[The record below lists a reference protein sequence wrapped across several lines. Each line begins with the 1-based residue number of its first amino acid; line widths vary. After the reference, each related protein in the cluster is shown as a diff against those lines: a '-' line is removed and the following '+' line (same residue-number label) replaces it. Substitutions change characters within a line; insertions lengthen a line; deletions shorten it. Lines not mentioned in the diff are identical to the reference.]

1 MVLESAR
8 AGTAQTKETAG
19 TAQTKE
25 SAGTAQTKEGAGTAP
40 ASGAVGG
47 APGALPFGVSPAA
60 LQRYEE
66 AVFRITADAKVEP
79 ANPVAKEFAERLSR
93 DDIQRLAAAAA
104 KSRSA
109 ERALVDL
116 VDVGFGERQ
125 QNLQVTLL
133 PLDGGAG
140 TLLFVRDLTLD
151 NSLRLALVDSR
162 RRYKDFTEISTDF
175 AWETGADNRFSFVPP
190 RGALGY
196 SADVLMATDP
206 VGLVIQEAGV
216 AAEPAFLTTRRIE
229 NEETWLRRSDGRSAC
244 VVVSAMPLRGKSGE
258 WMGARG
264 VCRDVTETRDREATL
279 TRVRNRERV
288 LTRIVRAFRDEVD
301 PEAMLSVAAEAL
313 AKGLGGEHCHIF
325 RRSGAAETPPHRNF
339 QLAARFGDLD
349 AALANAILDTI
360 GGGAGAVEL
369 LLGDRQVLAAPAR
382 YQGEANGAVVL
393 WRAVERGAWTDDDR
407 LLIGDISN
415 QVGITIEQ
423 FAHHEHVLKIS
434 RTDALTGLLNRGAFM
449 DGLQRSLS
457 RLQRD
462 KGMAVLMYVDLDNF
476 KHVNDTRGHQAGDDV
491 LVEVRSIL
499 LQHTRPTDMVARLG
513 GDEFAC
519 WLPGADLAIA
529 RTRAG
534 QFLDKIGMLA
544 DKSGSSDRP
553 LGMSIGIAAW
563 THDSNET
570 LDALLARGDQ
580 AMYQAKRGGKNNFT
594 IAPETVP
601 A

>member
-1 MVLESAR
+1 MVLERASA
-8 AGTAQTKETAG
+8 GMAQTQGAAAAAPVSETAG
-19 TAQTKE
+19 GF
-25 SAGTAQTKEGAGTAP
+25 SGT
-40 ASGAVGG
+40 
-47 APGALPFGVSPAA
+47 LPFGVSPAA
-60 LQRYEE
+60 LLRYEE
-66 AVFRITADAKVEP
+66 AVFRVIADGRVEP

-93 DDIQRLAAAAA
+93 EDIEKFAAAAA
-104 KSRSA
+104 KSRIA

-116 VDVGFGERQ
+116 IDVGTGERQ
-125 QNLQVTLL
+125 QNLQITLM

-140 TLLFVRDLTLD
+140 TLLVIRDLTLD

-175 AWETGADNRFSFVPP
+175 AWETGPDNRFSFVPP

-196 SADVLMATDP
+196 SADVLMTTDP
-206 VGLVIQEAGV
+206 LSLVIHEAGV
-216 AAEPAFLTTRRIE
+216 PAEVAFLTTRRIE
-229 NEETWLRRSDGRSAC
+229 NEEIWLRRSDGRSAC
-244 VVVSAMPLRGKSGE
+244 VVVSAMPLRGKNGE
-258 WMGARG
+258 WLGARG

-301 PEAMLSVAAEAL
+301 PEAMLGVAAEAL

-325 RRSGAAETPPHRNF
+325 RRTGAADMPPHKNF
-339 QLAARFGDLD
+339 QLAARYGDLD
-349 AALANAILDTI
+349 ASLASAVLDTI
-360 GGGAGAVEL
+360 GSGAGAVEL

-393 WRAVERGAWTDDDR
+393 WRAVERGTWTDDDR

-449 DGLQRSLS
+449 DGLHRSLS

-476 KHVNDTRGHQAGDDV
+476 KHVNDSRGHQAGDGV
-491 LVEVRSIL
+491 LVEVCNIL

-519 WLPGADLAIA
+519 WLTGADLAIA
-529 RTRAG
+529 RTRAS
-534 QFLDKIGMLA
+534 QFLTRIGALA
-544 DKSGSSDRP
+544 GKSGSADRP

-563 THDSNET
+563 NHNSQET
-570 LDALLARGDQ
+570 LDALLARGDH
-580 AMYQAKRGGKNNFT
+580 AMYEAKRGGKNNFA
-594 IAPETVP
+594 IASDPVP

>member
-1 MVLESAR
+1 MALER
-8 AGTAQTKETAG
+8 AGAGMAPLENAAGMAPSSDTAG
-19 TAQTKE
+19 VFP
-25 SAGTAQTKEGAGTAP
+25 GT
-40 ASGAVGG
+40 
-47 APGALPFGVSPAA
+47 LPFGVSLAA
-60 LQRYEE
+60 LLRYEE
-66 AVFRITADAKVEP
+66 AVFRVTADGRVEP

-93 DDIQRLAAAAA
+93 EDMDRLATAAA
-104 KSRSA
+104 KSKAA

-116 VDVGFGERQ
+116 VDVGAGERQ
-125 QNLQVTLL
+125 QNLQITLV

-175 AWETGADNRFSFVPP
+175 AWETGPDNRFSFVPP

-196 SADVLMATDP
+196 SADSLMAINP
-206 VGLVIQEAGV
+206 VDLVIQESAVAGE
-216 AAEPAFLTTRRIE
+216 APFLTTRRIE
-229 NEETWLRRSDGRSAC
+229 NEETWLRRTDGRSAC
-244 VVVSAMPLRGKSGE
+244 VVVSAMPLRGRNGE

-264 VCRDVTETRDREATL
+264 VCRDVTETRDREVTL

-301 PEAMLSVAAEAL
+301 PEAMLGVAAEAL
-313 AKGLGGEHCHIF
+313 AKGLGGEHCHVF
-325 RRSGAAETPPHRNF
+325 RRKAEPETPPHKGF
-339 QLAARFGDLD
+339 QLAARYGELD
-349 AALANAILDTI
+349 PSLANAVLDTI
-360 GGGAGAVEL
+360 GSGAGAVEL

-382 YQGEANGAVVL
+382 YQGESNGAVVL

-449 DGLQRSLS
+449 DGLHRSLS

-462 KGMAVLMYVDLDNF
+462 RGTAALMYVDLDNF

-491 LVEVRSIL
+491 LVEVRNIL

-513 GDEFAC
+513 GDEFAA
-519 WLPGADLAIA
+519 WLTGADLAIA
-529 RTRAG
+529 KTRAG
-534 QFLDKIGMLA
+534 QFLTRIGALA
-544 DKSGSSDRP
+544 EKSGSPDRP

-563 THDSNET
+563 TPDSGEA
-570 LDALLARGDQ
+570 LDTLLARADQ
-580 AMYQAKRGGKNNFT
+580 AMYNAKRAGKGNFA
-594 IAPETVP
+594 IAPHALP
-601 A
+601 L

>member
-1 MVLESAR
+1 MALER
-8 AGTAQTKETAG
+8 AAAG
-19 TAQTKE
+19 RPQSKE
-25 SAGTAQTKEGAGTAP
+25 SAGTAATSETTGVFPGT
-40 ASGAVGG
+40 
-47 APGALPFGVSPAA
+47 LPFGVSPAA
-60 LQRYEE
+60 LLRYEE
-66 AVFRITADAKVEP
+66 GVFRVTADGRVEP

-93 DDIQRLAAAAA
+93 EDMDKLATAAA

-116 VDVGFGERQ
+116 VDVGSGERQ
-125 QNLQVTLL
+125 QNLQITLV

-175 AWETGADNRFSFVPP
+175 AWETGPDNRFSFVPP

-206 VGLVIQEAGV
+206 VHLVIHEAGV
-216 AAEPAFLTTRRIE
+216 AGETAFLTTRRIE
-229 NEETWLRRSDGRSAC
+229 NEEAWLRRSDGRSAC
-244 VVVSAMPLRGKSGE
+244 VVISAMPLRGKNGE

-301 PEAMLSVAAEAL
+301 PEAMLGVAAEAL
-313 AKGLGGEHCHIF
+313 AKGLGGEHCHVF
-325 RRSGAAETPPHRNF
+325 RRTGGAETPAHKNF
-339 QLAARFGDLD
+339 QLAARYGDLD
-349 AALANAILDTI
+349 PALANAVLDTI
-360 GGGAGAVEL
+360 GSGAGAVEL
-369 LLGDRQVLAAPAR
+369 LLGERQVLAAPAR

-449 DGLQRSLS
+449 DGLHRSLG

-462 KGMAVLMYVDLDNF
+462 KGMAALMYVDLDNF

-499 LQHTRPTDMVARLG
+499 LQHTRPTDMVSRLG

-529 RTRAG
+529 RTRAS
-534 QFLDKIGMLA
+534 QFLSRISALA
-544 DKSGSSDRP
+544 DKSGSADRP

-563 THDSNET
+563 SHDSQET

-580 AMYQAKRGGKNNFT
+580 AMYDAKRGGKNNFS
-594 IAPETVP
+594 IAAAPVP

>member
-1 MVLESAR
+1 M
-8 AGTAQTKETAG
+8 
-19 TAQTKE
+19 
-25 SAGTAQTKEGAGTAP
+25 
-40 ASGAVGG
+40 
-47 APGALPFGVSPAA
+47 
-60 LQRYEE
+60 
-66 AVFRITADAKVEP
+66 D
-79 ANPVAKEFAERLSR
+79 
-93 DDIQRLAAAAA
+93 RLATAAA
-104 KSRSA
+104 KSKAA

-116 VDVGFGERQ
+116 VDVGAGERQ
-125 QNLQVTLL
+125 QNLQITLV

-175 AWETGADNRFSFVPP
+175 AWETGPDNRFSFVPP

-196 SADVLMATDP
+196 SADSLMAINP
-206 VGLVIQEAGV
+206 VDLVIQESAVAGE
-216 AAEPAFLTTRRIE
+216 APFLTTRRIE
-229 NEETWLRRSDGRSAC
+229 NEETWLRRTDGRSAC
-244 VVVSAMPLRGKSGE
+244 VVVSAMPLRGRNGE

-264 VCRDVTETRDREATL
+264 VCRDVTETRDREVTL

-301 PEAMLSVAAEAL
+301 PEAMLGVAAEAL
-313 AKGLGGEHCHIF
+313 AKGLGGEHCHVF
-325 RRSGAAETPPHRNF
+325 RRKAEPETPPHKGF
-339 QLAARFGDLD
+339 QLAARYGELD
-349 AALANAILDTI
+349 PSLANAVLDTI
-360 GGGAGAVEL
+360 GSGAGAVEL

-382 YQGEANGAVVL
+382 YQGESNGAVVL

-449 DGLQRSLS
+449 DGLHRSLS

-462 KGMAVLMYVDLDNF
+462 RGTAALMYVDLDNF

-491 LVEVRSIL
+491 LVEVRNIL

-513 GDEFAC
+513 GDEFAA
-519 WLPGADLAIA
+519 WLTGADLAIA
-529 RTRAG
+529 KTRAG
-534 QFLDKIGMLA
+534 QFLTRIGALA
-544 DKSGSSDRP
+544 EKSGSPDRP

-563 THDSNET
+563 TPDSGEA
-570 LDALLARGDQ
+570 LDTLLARADQ
-580 AMYQAKRGGKNNFT
+580 AMYNAKRAGKGNFA
-594 IAPETVP
+594 IAPHALP
-601 A
+601 L

>member
-1 MVLESAR
+1 MALERPGAGR
-8 AGTAQTKETAG
+8 AQSVGA
-19 TAQTKE
+19 
-25 SAGTAQTKEGAGTAP
+25 AGTAP
-40 ASGAVGG
+40 TSEITGVF
-47 APGALPFGVSPAA
+47 PGTLPFGVSPAA
-60 LQRYEE
+60 LLRYEE
-66 AVFRITADAKVEP
+66 AVFRVTADGRVEP

-93 DDIQRLAAAAA
+93 EDMDKLGHAAA

-116 VDVGFGERQ
+116 IDVGSGERQ
-125 QNLQVTLL
+125 QNLQVTLV

-140 TLLFVRDLTLD
+140 TLLFVRNLTLD

-175 AWETGADNRFSFVPP
+175 VWETGPDNRFSFVPP

-206 VGLVIQEAGV
+206 VSLVIHEAGV
-216 AAEPAFLTTRRIE
+216 AGEPAFLTTRRIE

-301 PEAMLSVAAEAL
+301 PEAMLGVAAEAL

-325 RRSGAAETPPHRNF
+325 RRIGANEAPAHKNF
-339 QLAARFGDLD
+339 QLAARYGDLD
-349 AALANAILDTI
+349 AVHANAVLDTI

-449 DGLQRSLS
+449 DGLHRSLS
-457 RLQRD
+457 RLHRD

-491 LVEVRSIL
+491 LVEVRNIM

-519 WLPGADLAIA
+519 WLTGADLAIA
-529 RTRAG
+529 RTRAS
-534 QFLDKIGMLA
+534 QFLGRIGALA
-544 DKSGSSDRP
+544 AKSGSSDRP

-563 THDSNET
+563 SHQSQET

-580 AMYQAKRGGKNNFT
+580 AMYAAKRGGKNNFS
-594 IAPETVP
+594 IAPDAVP
-601 A
+601 V